1 MRYTTLL
8 LILTLSAILFA
19 CDKAKTETKPI
30 TKGESIPVTVIELKQ
45 ASFSTPITSSGTFS
59 TNDETILSFK
69 VGGIISNLAVQEGDQ
84 VKKGQILATLDLT
97 EIQAGLNQSK
107 LAYEKALRDHERAGR
122 LYRDSVATLE
132 QFQNSKTALDIA
144 EQQLN
149 TAEFN
154 LSYSQIR
161 ATQNGYVLRKFVNAG
176 QQVSSG
182 AAVLQINGANQGNW
196 VLKATVNDQN
206 WSTISIGDQSV
217 ILSSKSDSV
226 PGKVIRK
233 SQSADPMTGS
243 YWVEIAPDKLDN
255 LSLASGMFGKAMVMP
270 TIQKEGW
277 QIPYEAL
284 LDAEGSGGFVFVTDD
299 DLHAKKVRV
308 VLGKISENS
317 VQVLAG
323 LENHSKLIARGSAY
337 LTDGSNI
344 QIKN

>member
-8 LILTLSAILFA
+8 LILSSSAILFA
-19 CDKAKTETKPI
+19 CGKPETESNPI

-45 ASFSTPITSSGTFS
+45 ASFSTPITASGTFS

-69 VGGIISNLAVQEGDQ
+69 VGGIISKLSVQEGDP
-84 VKKGQILATLDLT
+84 VKKGQVLATLDLT

-107 LAYEKALRDHERAGR
+107 LAYEKALRDNQRAGR

-144 EQQLN
+144 EQQLK
-149 TAEFN
+149 TADFN

-161 ATQNGYVLRKFVNAG
+161 ATQNGFVLRKFVNAG

-206 WSTISIGDQSV
+206 WSTITIGDQAV
-217 ILSSKSDSV
+217 ILSPRLDSI
-226 PGKVIRK
+226 PGEVIRK
-233 SQSADPMTGS
+233 SQAADPMTGS
-243 YWVEIAPDKLDN
+243 YWVEIAPDNQDN
-255 LSLASGMFGKAMVMP
+255 LSLASGMFGKVVVMP
-270 TIQKEGW
+270 STQKVGW

-299 DLHAKKVRV
+299 GQHARKVKV
-308 VLGKISENS
+308 VLGKIAENS

-323 LENHSKLIARGSAY
+323 LENHSKLIASGSAY
-337 LTDGSNI
+337 LTDGSKI
-344 QIKN
+344 KIKN